1 MKALMVV
8 SCVVVVLLGSMGG
21 WATGY
26 WAPSWGGTVVPL
38 AGATN
43 LGAFWVAFVPVAV
56 VMRRGQVAVVQA
68 LLMATGIRMLL
79 VAGVTVAAT
88 IIGPWPAMVL
98 SAWMIFFY
106 FCLLAI
112 ETGWTIWLVNRKTET
127 TNGPASL

>member
-8 SCVVVVLLGSMGG
+8 SSVVVLLLGSVGA
-21 WATGY
+21 WATGR

-56 VMRRGQVAVVQA
+56 VMRRGRQAVPQA
-68 LLMATGIRMLL
+68 MLMATGIRMLL

-88 IIGPWPAMVL
+88 IIGRWPAMAL

-106 FCLLAI
+106 FCLLAV
-112 ETGWTIWLVNRKTET
+112 ETGWTIRLVNRKTET
-127 TNGPASL
+127 TDGPASL